1 MITKKNER
9 KIIMKIQEVLIS
21 KNIRPSISRVK
32 ILEYLRS
39 VCSHPTVEEVYMAL
53 ADELPTLSKTTVYNT
68 LKLLA
73 EEGIVKVLTID
84 GNHVRYD
91 GCTDFHGH
99 FMCSECGK
107 VYDFQIVNGNV
118 KGIEGFE
125 VSTREVFYCG
135 KCKNCL

>member
-1 MITKKNER
+1 MEAREI
-9 KIIMKIQEVLIS
+9 LLS
-21 KNIRPSISRVK
+21 KNIRPSVIRLK

-39 VCSHPTVEEVYMAL
+39 VCSHPTVEDVYFTL
-53 ADELPTLSKTTVYNT
+53 SGEIPTLSRTSVYNT

-84 GNHVRYD
+84 GTHVRYD

-99 FMCSECGK
+99 FMCSECGT
-107 VYDFQIVNGNV
+107 VYDFEIADGKA
-118 KGIEGFE
+118 KGIEDFE
-125 VSTREVFYCG
+125 ISSREVFYCG